1 MGDLNYVYAVGR
13 IRVKEKSLLSD
24 SDIGQMI
31 GLKDEAAVISY
42 LQDKGWGSQ
51 DSGKDPDRILS
62 AEEAKAWGLMVELG
76 IAPSVFEV
84 LSYPHLYHNLK
95 AGIKEICTGG
105 GGSRAFYKDEK
116 YGRDEMLRILKEK
129 DYDALPE
136 HMRAAAKKAYGIMLE
151 TKDGQL
157 CDVAVD
163 RACLDAMEHVSR
175 TTKHEI
181 IRDYEEST
189 VAVTDIKIAV
199 RGAATGKSQNFL
211 KEALAPCRSF
221 DVGALALSAA
231 GGPGSS

>member
-105 GGSRAFYKDEK
+105 GGSRAFSS
-116 YGRDEMLRILKEK
+116 
-129 DYDALPE
+129 
-136 HMRAAAKKAYGIMLE
+136 AAAAGCPRMWTRPSSTPSPTRASCGKA
-151 TKDGQL
+151 
-157 CDVAVD
+157 A
-163 RACLDAMEHVSR
+163 
-175 TTKHEI
+175 
-181 IRDYEEST
+181 
-189 VAVTDIKIAV
+189 
-199 RGAATGKSQNFL
+199 
-211 KEALAPCRSF
+211 
-221 DVGALALSAA
+221 
-231 GGPGSS
+231 